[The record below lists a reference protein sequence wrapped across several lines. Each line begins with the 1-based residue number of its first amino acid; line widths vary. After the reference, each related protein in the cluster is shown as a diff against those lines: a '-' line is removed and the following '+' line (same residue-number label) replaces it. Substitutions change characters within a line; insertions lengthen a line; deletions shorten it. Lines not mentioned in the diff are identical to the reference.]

1 MLKAEIERLYNACG
15 YTCAG
20 LAAAWRHEGSFR
32 AEVVAAAVLVPVAA
46 FSARTLLEG
55 ALLIG
60 SVLLVMIVELLNSSI
75 ESAVDRISLERH
87 ELSKRAKDT
96 GSAAVALTVVLA
108 VLIWGAILGPR
119 LVAG

>member
-1 MLKAEIERLYNACG
+1 LKSELERLYKACG

-32 AEVVAAAVLVPVAA
+32 AEVVAAAVLIPTACLVAR
-46 FSARTLLEG
+46 SLVEG

-60 SVLLVMIVELLNSSI
+60 SVLLVLIVELLNSSV
-75 ESAVDRISLERH
+75 ESAIDRISLERH

-96 GSAAVALTVVLA
+96 GSAAVALTILGA
-108 VLIWGAILGPR
+108 CLLWGAILGPR
-119 LVAG
+119 LFA